1 MRLIKALLLLL
12 ILSLLAG
19 GGLFAYA
26 IYEYR
31 SPGPLAEEK
40 ILVIAPGLSFRAI
53 TVTLEQEGILRHRL
67 LYQGIVALRG
77 DQRRFKAGEYR
88 FAPHLSPEQVTD
100 ILVKGK
106 SITHSVTFPEGR
118 ISADV
123 RGLLHAEPVLTGDVP
138 ADIPE
143 GSLLPETYFFLRGE
157 TRAAVLRRMRE
168 AMDEALAALWD
179 ARTPDL
185 PLRTPQEALILASI
199 VEKETGV
206 ADERGR
212 VAAVFIN
219 RLRAGMPLQS
229 DPTTLYGIYRAT
241 GVMRQGL
248 SRADLAAQTPYNTYT
263 IPGLPPGPIC
273 HPGRAS
279 LQAVLN
285 PPATNELYFVADGQ
299 GGHRFASTLAEHNQN
314 VARYRVAM
322 RRKQSSAPDANLPQP
337 TPSEKPPVA
346 D

>member
-1 MRLIKALLLLL
+1 MRLIKVILFLLMLALLG
-12 ILSLLAG
+12 G

-26 IYEYR
+26 IYTYR
-31 SPGPLAEEK
+31 SPGPLPEEK
-40 ILVIAPGLSFRAI
+40 TLVIAPGLSFRAI
-53 TVTLEQEGILRHRL
+53 TATLEAEGLLRHRL
-67 LYQGIVALRG
+67 LYESIVALRG

-88 FAPHLSPEQVTD
+88 FAPYLSPEQVTE

-106 SITHSVTFPEGR
+106 SITHAVTLPEGR
-118 ISADV
+118 ISADI
-123 RGLLHAEPVLTGDVP
+123 RALLEAEPVLTGEVP
-138 ADIPE
+138 DPIPE
-143 GSLLPETYFFLRGE
+143 GAVLPETYFFLRGE

-168 AMDEALAALWD
+168 AMDETLTALWD
-179 ARTPDL
+179 ARKPDL

-229 DPTTLYGIYRAT
+229 DPTTLYGMYRAT
-241 GVMRQGL
+241 GVMRQNL

-263 IPGLPPGPIC
+263 ITGLPPGPIC

-279 LQAVLN
+279 LEAVLN

-299 GGHRFASTLAEHNQN
+299 GGHRFAATLAEHNQN
-314 VARYRVAM
+314 VARYRASM
-322 RRKQSSAPDANLPQP
+322 RQKQRPAADANLPQP
-337 TPSEKPPVA
+337 GTPAATPSG